1 MQTIKL
7 QREIKF
13 IHYEKMN
20 AVHKDGIS
28 FQLLNIAD
36 VLITNHI
43 NASTVKM
50 RKFYKM
56 VYLKTKDFYLKQSS
70 I

>member
-7 QREIKF
+7 QRELKF
-13 IHYEKMN
+13 IHSEKMN

-50 RKFYKM
+50 RKF
-56 VYLKTKDFYLKQSS
+56 
-70 I
+70 